1 MRTPQLIAAIALA
14 AGAVAPA
21 VAAAP
26 AYAMASSCVVTLYD
40 IELSNPREKDGTDEL
55 RFKVDGNWYPNNGHV
70 TMSGT
75 NWDRNPEHFDDPSM
89 IIRNTENKSFELREM
104 DPPIETGGQSLGNA
118 WAHGHVCDDLSAG
131 ETIEERSTL
140 SSDKHD
146 YTVWLRLT
154 GQ

>member
-1 MRTPQLIAAIALA
+1 MRIPQLIAALALA

-55 RFKVDGNWYPNNGHV
+55 RFKVDGNWYPHNGHV

-104 DPPIETGGQSLGNA
+104 DPPIETGGRASGTRGRTA
-118 WAHGHVCDDLSAG
+118 TCATTSARARPSRRG
-131 ETIEERSTL
+131 APCRPTSTTTRSG
-140 SSDKHD
+140 S
-146 YTVWLRLT
+146 
-154 GQ
+154 G